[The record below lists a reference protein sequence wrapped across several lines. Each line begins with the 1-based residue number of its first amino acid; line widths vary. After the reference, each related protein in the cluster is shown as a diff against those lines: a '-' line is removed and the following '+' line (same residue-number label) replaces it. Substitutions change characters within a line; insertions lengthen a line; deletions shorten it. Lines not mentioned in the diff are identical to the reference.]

1 MRRSG
6 GWYADCTDVDG
17 VTGALAEFGDLPAV
31 KADGTQVGQLFQNLI
46 GNALKFTVPGRPAV
60 VQVSAER
67 DGQMI
72 RFRVQ
77 DNGIGIEEQYHE
89 RIFEAFRRL
98 HAASDYPGSGI
109 GLSIVRRLCALYG
122 WHVRVVPG
130 DERGVVATL
139 AFTPAAAPGGLGPG
153 RKQA

>member
-1 MRRSG
+1 MQIEQTQAS
-6 GWYADCTDVDG
+6 VQ
-17 VTGALAEFGDLPAV
+17 FGDLPAV

-77 DNGIGIEEQYHE
+77 DNGIGIAPEYFG
-89 RIFEAFRRL
+89 RIFTIFQRL
-98 HAASDYPGSGI
+98 HHRDEYEGSGI
-109 GLSIVRRLCALYG
+109 GLSIARRIVERHGGTIWLEST
-122 WHVRVVPG
+122 PG
-130 DERGVVATL
+130 QGTTFLFTL
-139 AFTPAAAPGGLGPG
+139 PEAH
-153 RKQA
+153 